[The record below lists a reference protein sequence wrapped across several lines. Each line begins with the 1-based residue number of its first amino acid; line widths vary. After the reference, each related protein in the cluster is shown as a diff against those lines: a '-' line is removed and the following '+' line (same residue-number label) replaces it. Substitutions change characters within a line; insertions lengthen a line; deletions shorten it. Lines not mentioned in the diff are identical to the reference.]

1 MLDRRILWYL
11 GTLFRRRYAKISVSS
26 YLGPTL
32 FVKASRSSLSIGDRV
47 RIMAGARLEIL
58 GKGYIKINK
67 NTSIGHSIT
76 CSCTNEPIS
85 IGANCVISGN
95 VFIGTQNYDFKR
107 QRSESNWFHES
118 EYEASVI
125 IGDNTFIGYGAV
137 ILGGT
142 IIGANSTI
150 NAQAVVRGIFPEN
163 SVIKR

>member
-1 MLDRRILWYL
+1 MLDRRIIWYI
-11 GTLFRRRYAKISVSS
+11 GTFFRRRYARISLSS

-47 RIMAGARLEIL
+47 RVMANARLEIL
-58 GKGYIKINK
+58 GKGYIKIKN
-67 NTSIGHSIT
+67 NTSIGHSFT
-76 CSCTNEPIS
+76 CSCTNKPII
-85 IGANCVISGN
+85 IGENCVISGN

-107 QRSESNWFHES
+107 QRREPNWFNNS
-118 EYEASVI
+118 EYEEGVT

-150 NAQAVVRGIFPEN
+150 NAQAVVRGIFSDN
-163 SVIKR
+163 AVIKR